1 MPDIKQ
7 KIALAR
13 EFGSL
18 IQGEFT
24 CRQFR
29 EMVYA
34 NKREL
39 EDSVVCHTHDYC
51 DANMVM
57 LEAFQTVFQREPD
70 MESDD
75 DLELWNDAWAIA
87 KAADFFA

>member
-18 IQGEFT
+18 IQAAFSVS
-24 CRQFR
+24 QFR
-29 EMVYA
+29 EMVDR
-34 NKREL
+34 NKAEP
-39 EDSVVCHTHDYC
+39 EDSGVCHTHDYC
-51 DANMVM
+51 DSNMVM
-57 LEAFQTVFQREPD
+57 LEAFQNVFKREPD
-70 MESDD
+70 MDSDD

-87 KAADFFA
+87 FAADFFA